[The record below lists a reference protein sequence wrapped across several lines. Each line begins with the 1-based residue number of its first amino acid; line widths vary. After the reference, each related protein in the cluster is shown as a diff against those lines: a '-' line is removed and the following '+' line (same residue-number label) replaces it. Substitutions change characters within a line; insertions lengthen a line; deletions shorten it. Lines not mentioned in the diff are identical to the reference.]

1 MTTTYKT
8 NLTTTRNANLAEQH
22 DIRERLVQL
31 AAEET
36 QLRGAIAV
44 LDQIEKAE
52 AQKAEAQ
59 KAEAEK
65 AEAEKAEAGKATAES

>member
-1 MTTTYKT
+1 MDENYKT
-8 NLTTTRNANLAEQH
+8 NLTVTRNANLAEQH
-22 DIRERLVQL
+22 DIRERLTQL
-31 AAEET
+31 ACEET

-65 AEAEKAEAGKATAES
+65 AKAGNATAES